1 MPIIFSLHIQRNLKI
16 LFSNKGEAKH
26 VIRDWFK
33 VSKYFNL
40 ALYIPTYC
48 STAASKQFSADA
60 LNKLEKRMTHQ

>member
-26 VIRDWFK
+26 VIR
-33 VSKYFNL
+33 VSKYFTL